1 MAYVRNPVVYV
12 PDLTNGRPIVDG
24 KVYLLTSGTIP
35 PMHDST
41 IDPADLLTVT
51 YVNEAGNTVEQPQP
65 LYTSKGGCLYGNFP
79 DAARQFMIAP
89 QAYVFAAYNRIG
101 ELQYSAETSASD
113 YVETDALAAVG
124 STVLVGGVEAQY
136 LAGSYVNAAMYLG
149 STASDSLAVAAA
161 IAAAGEKAVLIPD
174 IGRRWNL
181 VNVQLNDNQTVFGFG
196 TEIELT
202 TNAGALFHAKGT
214 TITGLNFYG
223 SGKDSGSTSQT
234 AVSILSSLTVGA
246 EKTRTKTLN
255 CNFYD
260 LGGSAW
266 LVRNSVN
273 NHEGNILSNYN
284 IKSCNIGVNLDV
296 RGEYANYGGGNIS
309 ICNIGLRIQGG
320 NSIATGCVVS
330 DCAVAVDLVN
340 GSNDSHG
347 AIVGA
352 LINHNTVTIRAG
364 ALASKAFLFQGCMLY
379 YGKIELTSTE
389 GLRLESCDLFQMPI
403 YEDGAVNCRFRN
415 NKWLDDPVNYP
426 NHNGNASEVFY
437 ENNEFPST
445 TSILQQWG
453 IDGGYLRARRT
464 SSITNILAGTDRD
477 VVFNN
482 RESNAITG
490 NLSYTKQ
497 LFLDTATGYLNT
509 NTKFIKRQFN
519 NNVTSIVNIGIA
531 DTLSLPAKDQVDVV
545 LYDTVEGMIK
555 GVFTAGPE
563 YTITGFKLRNYY
575 FNGVVPKGIYVVRIL
590 NRSSQTLTSFSDQPV
605 TPNIRSY
612 ITADM

>member
-1 MAYVRNPVVYV
+1 MATPEERL
-12 PDLTNGRPIVDG
+12 D
-24 KVYLLTSGTIP
+24 
-35 PMHDST
+35 
-41 IDPADLLTVT
+41 
-51 YVNEAGNTVEQPQP
+51 EAAT
-65 LYTSKGGCLYGNFP
+65 L
-79 DAARQFMIAP
+79 
-89 QAYVFAAYNRIG
+89 
-101 ELQYSAETSASD
+101 AESASAIAAAWANGPENTTVSTESGPLPTIAEFLRLKGAQID
-113 YVETDALAAVG
+113 SSTALLSAFIDDLSAVDSDVLIAGVSAGLLSG
-124 STVLVGGVEAQY
+124 SF
-136 LAGSYVNAAMYLG
+136 VNAATYLVAPA
-149 STASDSLAVAAA
+149 TDSGAVAAA
-161 IAAAGEKAVLIPD
+161 IAAAGKKAVFIPD

-181 VNVQLNDNQTVFGFG
+181 VNIQLNDDQTVFGYG

-202 TNAGALFHAKGT
+202 ANSGAFFHGKRSAIQGF
-214 TITGLNFYG
+214 NFFG
-223 SGKDSGSTSQT
+223 SGKASGSTSQT

-266 LVRNSVN
+266 LVRNAVS
-273 NHEGNILSNYN
+273 NHEGNILSHYH
-284 IKSCNIGVNLDV
+284 IKDCNIGVNLDT
-296 RGEYANYGGGNIS
+296 RGEYANWGNGNIS
-309 ICNIGLRIQGG
+309 LCNVAVRIQGG
-320 NSIATGCVVS
+320 NSLAVGAVIS
-330 DCAVAVDLVN
+330 DNAVAVDLVN
-340 GSNDSHG
+340 GANDSHG
-347 AIVGA
+347 CIVGA

-364 ALASKAFLFQGCMLY
+364 ILASKSFLFQGCMLY
-379 YGKIELTSTE
+379 YGKIELTGTD
-389 GLRLESCDLFQMPI
+389 GLRVENCDLFQMPI

-490 NLSYTKQ
+490 NLTYTKQ
-497 LFLDTATGYLNT
+497 IFLDTATGYLDT
-509 NTKFIKRQFN
+509 KTKFIKRQFS
-519 NNVTSIVNIGIA
+519 NNVTSIINIGIA
-531 DTLSLPAKDQVDVV
+531 DTLPLPSKAEVDVV

-563 YTITGFKLRNYY
+563 YTITGFKLRNYH

-612 ITADM
+612 IAADM